1 MGTHALVHFIAQ
13 RRTCSS
19 VLVTFYFQYDGC
31 LDGVGKQLLE
41 FLKSRK
47 MVNGIPSR
55 KEKDNLIYANGLECL
70 AAQFCAAFK
79 EGPGNLYIVPSDQSE
94 EKHTY
99 TVMYNE
105 EAKELY
111 VGYLHRSMMTLDEFE
126 AYIESETSPSAGDED
141 DE

>member
-1 MGTHALVHFIAQ
+1 MGTHALVHFISQ
-13 RRTCSS
+13 RRTGSS
-19 VLVTFYFQYDGC
+19 MLVTYYFQYDGS

-47 MVNGIPSR
+47 MVNGIPLR
-55 KEKDNLIYANGLECL
+55 REKDNFIYANGLECL
-70 AAQFCAAFK
+70 AAQFCAEFK
-79 EGPGNLYIVPSDQSE
+79 KGPGNLYIVPSNHSE

-105 EAKELY
+105 EARNIY
-111 VGYLHRSMMTLDEFE
+111 VGYSHRSMMTLDEFE
-126 AYIESETSPSAGDED
+126 AYIESEMSPSAGDED